1 MKKATFTGLVLSLL
15 VAVGAPHQ
23 RASHPEGERVDKRET
38 MTNSDTEPQV
48 RELVDLGMEDP
59 SGLSDEDAIRL
70 IRQFVGT
77 PWENPESREGLA
89 LSVDTAEG
97 QLYLACLYA
106 RAFFLLRPRTSASER
121 PAAKVVDC
129 CQRAL
134 ALKPRYAEAYIVA
147 AQGFRVLR
155 RFKDAEAALESA
167 IALRPN
173 WTGSYCQLAYVLVDE
188 ERYSDA
194 LAASQQEVRLS
205 QQYGISGS
213 HDDYRGPVR
222 MHSENNDI
230 LRLDQIQFKIEHPN
244 DVWLPNERIRAL
256 GLNHDP
262 IGWLNPR
269 NTDHR

>member
-106 RAFFLLRPRTSASER
+106 RAHFLLGRGTN
-121 PAAKVVDC
+121 AAPKVVEC

-134 ALKPRYAEAYIVA
+134 ALKPGYAEAYIVMA
-147 AQGFRVLR
+147 EGLRVMGSH
-155 RFKDAEAALESA
+155 KDAEVALESA
-167 IALRPN
+167 IALRPD
-173 WTGSYCQLAYVLVDE
+173 WSSSYCELAYVLVDQG
-188 ERYSDA
+188 RYLDA